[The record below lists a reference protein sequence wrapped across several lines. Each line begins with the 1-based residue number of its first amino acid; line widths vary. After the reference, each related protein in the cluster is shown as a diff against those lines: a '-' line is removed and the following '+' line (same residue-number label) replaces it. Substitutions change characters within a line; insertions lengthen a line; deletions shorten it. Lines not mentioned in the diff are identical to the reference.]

1 MNSHRKMLTFITLLM
16 MCVSLMA
23 GCGKK
28 QIQNQKA
35 VPSTSIAAV
44 KTPVYP
50 KSISFNDYDNQ
61 MKTRNENQLDK
72 NFIKSLDDFT
82 YATSSRLLSDSSRNI
97 SYSPASLYM
106 ALSIAGTG
114 AKNTTQDEIF
124 SVLGTRGKGI
134 DYISDQ
140 NKKLFNLLYS
150 DNEIE
155 KIKIANSVWLQKNRA
170 FKKAFIDNTVNNFY
184 ASIFNIDFGDKS
196 SSKLLSN
203 WISENTNGVL
213 SPQISTDKNQ
223 IMTILNTIYY
233 KNEWTDK
240 FDENNTK
247 PDNFYPSDGSN
258 VQCDFMNNTYIIH
271 GFIKGEGFTASYL
284 DLKNGDNMVFVLP
297 DKGLSVKDLLS
308 TPQKAASLF
317 QFENMK
323 SGKVIFQIPKF
334 SCGNSLDLNDTLKDM
349 GIKSAFEK
357 NADFSGITD
366 GIAFISNIK
375 QQTHIAINEDG
386 VEAAAFTKIDYE
398 GSAMPKNEI
407 AEMILNRPFIYAIES
422 SNSRILFIGVVNNP
436 A

>member
-1 MNSHRKMLTFITLLM
+1 M
-16 MCVSLMA
+16 MCVSLIA
-23 GCGKK
+23 GCGKE
-28 QIQNQKA
+28 QNQNQKA
-35 VPSTSIAAV
+35 VTSTSNAAV
-44 KTPVYP
+44 KTAIYP

-61 MKTRNENQLDK
+61 MKNRDEDQLDK
-72 NFIKSLDDFT
+72 SFIKSLDDFT
-82 YATSSRLLSDSSRNI
+82 YISSSRLLSGSSRNI
-97 SYSPASLYM
+97 SYSPTSLYM

-114 AKNTTQDEIF
+114 AKNATQDEIF

-134 DYISDQ
+134 DYISGQ

-150 DNEIE
+150 DNEI
-155 KIKIANSVWLQKNRA
+155 KKLKIANSVWLQKNIS

-184 ASIFNIDFGDKS
+184 ASIFNIDFGDKN

-223 IMTILNTIYY
+223 IMSILNTIYY

-240 FDENNTK
+240 FDENKTK
-247 PDNFYPSDGSN
+247 PDTFYPSDRLN
-258 VQCDFMNNTYIIH
+258 VQCDFMNITYGAH

-284 DLKNGDNMVFVLP
+284 DLKNGDRMLFVLP
-297 DKGLSVKDLLS
+297 DKGVSVKSLLS
-308 TPQKAASLF
+308 TPQKAATLF
-317 QFENMK
+317 QVKNMM

-334 SCGNSLDLNDTLKDM
+334 SYGNSLNLNDTLKGM

-375 QQTHIAINEDG
+375 QQTHVAINEDG
-386 VEAAAFTKIDYE
+386 VEAAAFTKIDFA
-398 GSAMPKNEI
+398 GSAMPKNEA

-422 SNSRILFIGVVNNP
+422 SDSRILFIGVVNNP
-436 A
+436 AEE